1 MLRTVTAEIKAAP
14 QKFVIPKENRHNSAF
29 SFGITHFWGAAFISA
44 VTVYSFKSLMKIKPI
59 IHFLFHLLTG
69 KEKRRKMKMMKMK
82 MKMSMKM
89 ITVRIMIIVMKRKM
103 MTLPVP
109 VPVLVPVLYK
119 ELLQPK
125 SPHLHQVTPTK
136 TVMKTT
142 TVMVIQSWIMRFHST
157 QTRRVTL

>member
-1 MLRTVTAEIKAAP
+1 M
-14 QKFVIPKENRHNSAF
+14 
-29 SFGITHFWGAAFISA
+29 
-44 VTVYSFKSLMKIKPI
+44 
-59 IHFLFHLLTG
+59 
-69 KEKRRKMKMMKMK
+69 MK

-103 MTLPVP
+103 MTLP